1 MPIDQVLFRP
11 FSPEDD
17 IPRLLRLRL
26 AVEAQDQEGADN
38 TEENLRA
45 QLALP
50 DHDPAHDRM
59 LAADSANPDSLVG
72 YTLVW
77 LPPGEQTAQA
87 NIIVH
92 PDWRRRGIGSA
103 LMEQALARL
112 RQLGATQTEIYAHH
126 KHPAA
131 GAFLQA
137 NGFKPAGAY
146 TEMHAPADQRLPPT
160 VWPYGYQVHTYAEV
174 QDIAI
179 LTQLMNECYHDLPGH
194 HPVSQE
200 QMAEWLPQF
209 TPEGLFLLFSEKNR
223 PVGISRVEL
232 SPARSAK
239 NGVSTGYIDSP
250 GIYSPHRRLDLYRAL
265 LLTGMK
271 WLQGQGA
278 ALIELESW
286 GDKQE
291 VLRSYRSLG
300 FTILRQIITYRR
312 SLTTDY

>member
-1 MPIDQVLFRP
+1 MPLDQVLFRP

-17 IPRLLRLRL
+17 IPCLLRLRL
-26 AVEAQDQEGADN
+26 TVEAEDHEGADN
-38 TEENLRA
+38 TEEYLRL

-50 DHDPAHDRM
+50 GHDPAHDR
-59 LAADSANPDSLVG
+59 LVAAAAADPDSLLG
-72 YTLVW
+72 YNLVW

-87 NIIVH
+87 NVIVH
-92 PDWRRRGIGSA
+92 PAWRRRGIGSA
-103 LMEQALARL
+103 LLAQALARL
-112 RQLGATQTEIYAHH
+112 RQLGAAQVEVYAHH

-137 NGFKPAGAY
+137 QDFQPAGAY
-146 TEMHAPADQRLPPT
+146 TEMRAPADRRLPPT
-160 VWPYGYQVHTYAEV
+160 VWPYGYQVRTYAEV
-174 QDIAI
+174 QDLAI
-179 LTQLMNECYHDLPGH
+179 LTQMMNECYHDLPGH
-194 HPVSQE
+194 HPASQE
-200 QMAEWLPQF
+200 QMAKWLPQF

-232 SPARSAK
+232 SPARSTK
-239 NGVSTGYIDSP
+239 NGISTGYIDSP

-271 WLQGQGA
+271 WLQSQGA

-291 VLRSYRSLG
+291 VLRSYFDLG
-300 FTILRQIITYRR
+300 FQIIRQIITYRR
-312 SLTTDY
+312 KL

>member
-1 MPIDQVLFRP
+1 MPPDQVFFRP

-26 AVEAQDQEGADN
+26 AVEAEDHEGADN
-38 TEENLRA
+38 TEETLRF

-50 DHDPAHDRM
+50 GHDPIQDRM
-59 LAADSANPDSLVG
+59 VAAAAADPDSLLG
-72 YTLVW
+72 YNLVW

-87 NIIVH
+87 NVIVH
-92 PDWRRRGIGSA
+92 PAWRRRGIGSD
-103 LMEQALARL
+103 LMEQAFARM
-112 RQLGATQTEIYAHH
+112 RQLGAAQVRVHAPHQ
-126 KHPAA
+126 HPAA
-131 GAFLQA
+131 GAFLKA
-137 NGFKPAGAY
+137 HGFRPAGAY
-146 TEMHAPADQRLPPT
+146 TEMRAPTDRRLPPT
-160 VWPYGYQVHTYAEV
+160 VWPYGYQVRTYAEV
-174 QDIAI
+174 QDLAI

-223 PVGISRVEL
+223 PVGIIRVEL
-232 SPARSAK
+232 SPERSAK

-250 GIYSPHRRLDLYRAL
+250 GIYAPHRRLDLYRAL

-271 WLQGQGA
+271 WLQSQGA

-291 VLRSYRSLG
+291 VLRSYHDLG
-300 FTILRQIITYRR
+300 FAILRQIITYHK
-312 SLTTDY
+312 SLIPDH